1 MKISSI
7 ASFLA
12 GRISLL
18 GRISQADR
26 QEAAVLSELDLS
38 SNAVDSSSR
47 GMPRC
52 PPIVTPLE
60 GQRKG
65 YHMEEARAFVAADF
79 VPAPVS
85 AAFQAGKRM
94 NAKVLGSMI
103 SIFSVCRN

>member
-1 MKISSI
+1 MKNLEHRLV
-7 ASFLA
+7 F
-12 GRISLL
+12 GRRISLL

-65 YHMEEARAFVAADF
+65 YHMEEA
-79 VPAPVS
+79 
-85 AAFQAGKRM
+85 GH
-94 NAKVLGSMI
+94 L
-103 SIFSVCRN
+103 